1 MDEKKMQKRFSLP
14 TLSYRVLFHNNH
26 SVGAKEVSGDTQ
38 NDLDFC
44 GRIKRSILITEW
56 REIAFTRVGGCIGLD
71 NHSRIGND
79 WQIVKMIF
87 DAL

>member
-1 MDEKKMQKRFSLP
+1 MKRKCKKRFLCQH
-14 TLSYRVLFHNNH
+14 YRIVYCFITIIQSVLKK
-26 SVGAKEVSGDTQ
+26 STMITK

-44 GRIKRSILITEW
+44 GRITRSILVTEW
-56 REIAFTRVGGCIGLD
+56 REIASQVGGCIGLD

>member
-1 MDEKKMQKRFSLP
+1 MDEKKMQKRVLCQH
-14 TLSYRVLFHNNH
+14 YRIVYCFITIIQSELKK
-26 SVGAKEVSGDTQ
+26 STMITQ

-44 GRIKRSILITEW
+44 GRITSSILVTEW
-56 REIAFTRVGGCIGLD
+56 WEIASQGGGCIGLD